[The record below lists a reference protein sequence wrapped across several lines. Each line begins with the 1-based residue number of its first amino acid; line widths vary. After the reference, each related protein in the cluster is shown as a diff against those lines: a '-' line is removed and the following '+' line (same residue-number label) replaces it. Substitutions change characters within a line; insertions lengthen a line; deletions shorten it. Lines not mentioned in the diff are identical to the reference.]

1 MLCAAIE
8 IERAPVIGSDEPCK
22 NADDVFRSMPLLRC
36 IVVADDELRPI
47 GLILRNDFLLQ
58 LSQRF
63 GRALYENR
71 PVRQL
76 MNSSPIIVS
85 ESEDF
90 DAFVRRSLTSGQHE
104 IQDCFILTDEDG
116 RYRGV
121 SNNKAVMTALLD
133 TQGALLSDLE
143 SSKTLLM
150 AANERLGLEVGER
163 RAAEEEAIK
172 ASNHDPLTAL
182 FNRAPFVAQISTWVT
197 AGEPFSLIF
206 IDLDGFKTVNDVYGH
221 MAGDYALKT
230 VAERIQSVCGPAI
243 CARFGG
249 DEFAMAIHGRSGPDG
264 AAKLARAAHELIT
277 APFRFARTELRIGAS
292 LGIAHSPAHGATP
305 SELLQAADMAML
317 RAKRGGGGIR
327 VFSQDADG
335 DSRSARTHLSDLT
348 NAIRTRQLVPFFQP
362 VFDLGSGQLV
372 NHEVLARWPD
382 APAPLGRPD
391 NFIPMA
397 EREGLIDD
405 LFWLVFAKACHAARK
420 HDPALA
426 MAFNVSARQL
436 QNPKFPGRLLAAIE
450 RFGMSPSQFEVEVT
464 ETAMIAEEKYADSTL
479 RMLAAEGLTIALDDF
494 GTGFSSLAVLHRYAF
509 SKLKI
514 DHTFVRRMTD
524 DARSR
529 DIVESTILMADR
541 LGLQTAAEGVED
553 AKTMDLLRAAGCDLV
568 QGFHLAR
575 PDAAFY
581 QSRPVA
587 ATQAACA

>member
-230 VAERIQSVCGPAI
+230 VAERTTDALDLWSGNLRPVWRRRVRNGHSRTFWAGWCGQAGPR
-243 CARFGG
+243 CARTDHRAFPVC
-249 DEFAMAIHGRSGPDG
+249 PDRV
-264 AAKLARAAHELIT
+264 ANR
-277 APFRFARTELRIGAS
+277 
-292 LGIAHSPAHGATP
+292 GIARHRAQPRAWGDTKRTAAGGRHGD
-305 SELLQAADMAML
+305 AAGKA
-317 RAKRGGGGIR
+317 RGR
-327 VFSQDADG
+327 W
-335 DSRSARTHLSDLT
+335 DSRV
-348 NAIRTRQLVPFFQP
+348 Q
-362 VFDLGSGQLV
+362 SG
-372 NHEVLARWPD
+372 R
-382 APAPLGRPD
+382 
-391 NFIPMA
+391 
-397 EREGLIDD
+397 
-405 LFWLVFAKACHAARK
+405 
-420 HDPALA
+420 
-426 MAFNVSARQL
+426 
-436 QNPKFPGRLLAAIE
+436 
-450 RFGMSPSQFEVEVT
+450 
-464 ETAMIAEEKYADSTL
+464 
-479 RMLAAEGLTIALDDF
+479 
-494 GTGFSSLAVLHRYAF
+494 
-509 SKLKI
+509 
-514 DHTFVRRMTD
+514 
-524 DARSR
+524 
-529 DIVESTILMADR
+529 
-541 LGLQTAAEGVED
+541 
-553 AKTMDLLRAAGCDLV
+553 
-568 QGFHLAR
+568 
-575 PDAAFY
+575 
-581 QSRPVA
+581 
-587 ATQAACA
+587 